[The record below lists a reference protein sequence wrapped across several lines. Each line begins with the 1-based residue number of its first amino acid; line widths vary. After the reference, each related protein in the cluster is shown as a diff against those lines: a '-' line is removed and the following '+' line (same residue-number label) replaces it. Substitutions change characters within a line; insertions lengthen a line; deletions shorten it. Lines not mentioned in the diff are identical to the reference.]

1 MTAQHRSAIRRAPAA
16 VATAVAAALVL
27 TACGSS
33 SDNSAKSTA
42 SASAS
47 SSAAAHNTADVTFA
61 TDMIPHH
68 RQAVEMAALAAGR
81 ASSASVKT
89 LAEKI
94 EKAQDPEI
102 NTMSGWLKA
111 WGKDVPTDTASSM
124 GSSMGSMPGM
134 ASSGTTT
141 GTGMMSSADMTMLK
155 KASGKAFDSAFL
167 TMMVQHHQ
175 GAVAMAKTELSKG
188 SYGPARTM
196 AQDII
201 SSQTAEI
208 SLMKGLLGSK

>member
-1 MTAQHRSAIRRAPAA
+1 MTAQHRSAIRRAAAA

-33 SDNSAKSTA
+33 DNSAKSTA
-42 SASAS
+42 SASTS
-47 SSAAAHNTADVTFA
+47 SSAAAHNAADVTFA

-68 RQAVEMAALAAGR
+68 RQAVEMAGLAAGR

-89 LAEKI
+89 LAGTI

-111 WGKDVPTDTASSM
+111 WGKDVPTDAA
-124 GSSMGSMPGM
+124 SSMGSMPGM
-134 ASSGTTT
+134 GSSGSTT
-141 GTGMMSSADMTMLK
+141 GTGMMSSADMTMLEK
-155 KASGKAFDSAFL
+155 TSGKAFDTAFL
-167 TMMVQHHQ
+167 TMMIQHHQ

-196 AQDII
+196 AQGII

-208 SLMKGLLGSK
+208 SQMKGLLGSK